1 MPCPK
6 PVISDYCGV
15 EMSILEPVIAGWI
28 EDPLQQT
35 LSDFRDCIEMQIIRL
50 QYDIIINQFS
60 VQISDGLHFI
70 NAKLD
75 RSLNIK
81 VNEGLLDHCD
91 IVKIEKS
98 LGHPASFS
106 VDLVS
111 MFL

>member
-1 MPCPK
+1 MTCPK

-81 VNEGLLDHCD
+81 VN
-91 IVKIEKS
+91 K
-98 LGHPASFS
+98 
-106 VDLVS
+106 
-111 MFL
+111 